1 MHIHAFRLRPKQ
13 DLKEEIARFAR
24 ERGIQA
30 GFIIT
35 CVGSLQRAAIR
46 FANQNETTILEGKY
60 EIVSL
65 VGTLEKDGLHLH
77 ISLSDSQGA
86 MVGGHLQDGSLV
98 YTTAEIVIGEA
109 TGLIFRR
116 VFDAETGYPELVV
129 H

>member
-13 DLKEEIARFAR
+13 DLKGEIARFAR

-30 GFIIT
+30 GFMMT

-46 FANQNETTILEGKY
+46 FANQEETTILEGLY

-65 VGTLEKDGLHLH
+65 VGTLETDGLHLH
-77 ISLSDSQGA
+77 ISLSDSQGL
-86 MVGGHLQDGSLV
+86 MVGGHLQEGSLV
-98 YTTAEIVIGEA
+98 YTTAEVVIGEA

-116 VFDAETGYPELVV
+116 VMDAETGYPELVV